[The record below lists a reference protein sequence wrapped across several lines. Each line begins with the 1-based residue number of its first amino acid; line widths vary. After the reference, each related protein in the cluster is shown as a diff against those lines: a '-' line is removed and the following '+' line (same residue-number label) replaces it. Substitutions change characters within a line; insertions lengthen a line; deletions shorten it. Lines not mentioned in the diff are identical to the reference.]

1 MIVLL
6 VVIIC
11 LLCLIVLRIRFFV
24 GFNLLMSFI
33 IMFIFGLVVIV
44 FKFVVK
50 IFGDILIFLVLD
62 ILCILIWYIF
72 NLLIKGWW
80 FCGDSKIFVVFILIV
95 FNFNKL
101 ILNIIIINFF

>member
-72 NLLIKGWW
+72 NLLIKG
-80 FCGDSKIFVVFILIV
+80 
-95 FNFNKL
+95 
-101 ILNIIIINFF
+101 